1 MNQRNQR
8 NNQNNNQSNQTTQTR
23 IGITE
28 VIPPAI
34 GMGGRPAGGPG
45 ARFMPGEKARDSSG
59 TFRKLLKFYFR
70 EAKSLF
76 VVLALLLADTAI
88 VVTVPYWIGRSI
100 DALDAGI
107 DGIDGVD
114 FHMAYICAAIL
125 AAVYIGG
132 WVLNTAQG
140 IIMNAASQRIVRTLR
155 KSLFDKLQNLPL
167 TYHDTHTHGEL
178 MSRLTNDIDNISVT
192 IAQSTTQLVSA
203 VFTIC
208 GSLLMMAL
216 LSLPMT
222 ASALITV
229 PLVFLLTKFVAGK
242 SRKMFAGQQ
251 RELGK
256 LNGAIEEAI
265 SGQKIIKAFNMEQKI
280 INKFDLTNKDL
291 LNYSTKANIWSGILM
306 PFMNVITNLGYVC
319 VASVGGILV
328 VNGIISIGVIGSF
341 ITYSRQFTF
350 PLNNIAGMFN
360 NLQSALAGAER
371 VFEILA
377 ESEEPEDLPDSVDIG
392 TPRGDV
398 RFDNVTFAYVPGVN
412 VLKNVSFEVK
422 AGQKIALVGETG
434 AGKTTIVNLLTR
446 FYDATEG
453 TVYIDG
459 IDIKQYKRD
468 SLRRAFSVVLQDTC
482 LFTGTIADNIRYGRP
497 EATDDDVAEAAET
510 ANADGFIRRLKHGYN
525 TVVSGET
532 DSLSQG
538 QRQLLAISRAT
549 LCRAPILILDEA
561 TSSVDTR
568 TELHIQEAILR
579 LTAGCTSFVIA
590 HRLSTIRDADVIMVV
605 RNGCIEEIGS
615 HDSLIAKNGV
625 YAQMYYSQ
633 FENV

>member
-1 MNQRNQR
+1 M
-8 NNQNNNQSNQTTQTR
+8 NNQPTGSVR
-23 IGITE
+23 
-28 VIPPAI
+28 PPEAAPPSI
-34 GMGGRPAGGPG
+34 GRPGGGGGPG
-45 ARFMPGEKARDSSG
+45 SRFAPHAKAKDARG

-76 VVLALLLADTAI
+76 VVLALLLVDTVI
-88 VVTVPYWIGRSI
+88 VVSGPRFIGYGI
-100 DALDAGI
+100 DAIGDKG
-107 DGIDGVD
+107 GVN
-114 FHMAYICAAIL
+114 FHWAYIFALIL
-125 AAVYIGG
+125 AGVYICD
-132 WVLNTAQG
+132 WALNTAQG
-140 IIMNAASQRIVRTLR
+140 VIMNAASQRIVRTLR
-155 KSLFDKLQNLPL
+155 KALFDKLQKLPL

-178 MSRLTNDIDNISVT
+178 MSRLTNDIENISVT

-203 VFTIC
+203 AITIV
-208 GSLLMMAL
+208 GSFIMMM
-216 LSLPMT
+216 SLNLYMT
-222 ASALITV
+222 LAALITV
-229 PLVFLLTKFVAGK
+229 PLVLLLTKFVAGR
-242 SRKMFAGQQ
+242 SRKMFVGQQ
-251 RELGK
+251 AQLGR
-256 LNGAIEEAI
+256 LNGAIEEAVG
-265 SGQKIIKAFNMEQKI
+265 GQKIIKAFNMEEKI
-280 INKFDLTNKDL
+280 IDKFKSTNKNL
-291 LNYSTKANIWSGILM
+291 LHYSVRAQIWSGFLM

-319 VASVGGILV
+319 VASVGGILAV
-328 VNGIISIGVIGSF
+328 KGIITIGTIGSF
-341 ITYSRQFTF
+341 TSYSRQFTY

-377 ESEEPEDLPDSVDIG
+377 EAEEPEDVPDAVEIG
-392 TPRGDV
+392 IPKGEV

-422 AGQKIALVGETG
+422 PGQKVALVGETG

-446 FYDATEG
+446 FYDATSG

-459 IDIKQYKRD
+459 IDIKNYKRD
-468 SLRRAFSVVLQDTC
+468 SLRRVFSVVLQDTC

-497 EATDDDVAEAAET
+497 DAKDEEVAEAAQA
-510 ANADGFIRRLKHGYN
+510 ANADVFIRRLKNGYN
-525 TVVSGET
+525 TIVKGDS

-538 QRQLLAISRAT
+538 QRQLLAISRAA

-605 RNGCIEEIGS
+605 KDGEIEESGS
-615 HDSLIAKNGV
+615 HDELIAKNGL

-633 FENV
+633 FEQTE